1 VKFKR
6 ATMTPAKQNQADR
19 GGATMHDSTSRPW
32 QPDSFARKWHALA
45 ERRRNH
51 LKELYE
57 SGAWKRYF
65 SEDTLRDQMREAVRE
80 VEHWGAMLEEPTSAP
95 EAVEA
100 SVTNPRAA

>member
-1 VKFKR
+1 
-6 ATMTPAKQNQADR
+6 MY
-19 GGATMHDSTSRPW
+19 DSTTKSWRPE
-32 QPDSFARKWHALA
+32 DFARKWHALA